1 MARKTEVLIDSVKP
15 HSLWTMPPA
24 VSQLYDNL
32 SRYLELLCKEDDILW
47 DRKVYYCSGTRCEMK
62 HGRAFVSVLFKD
74 STVRLHDFHGMVY
87 FRISNMSVISTW
99 FDEVI
104 NDKKRKKGIVPS
116 LFSVAK
122 IVLGRSLVEKTEHFN
137 NFN

>member
-1 MARKTEVLIDSVKP
+1 MLIDSVKP

-47 DRKVYYCSGTRCEMK
+47 DTKMYYCNGSRCEMK
-62 HGRAFVSVLFKD
+62 HGRAFVSVCYKN
-74 STVRLHDFHGMVY
+74 STVRLIEFHGMVY
-87 FRISNMSVISTW
+87 FRISNMSIISTW

-122 IVLGRSLVEKTEHFN
+122 IVLGRSLVGMTR
-137 NFN
+137 